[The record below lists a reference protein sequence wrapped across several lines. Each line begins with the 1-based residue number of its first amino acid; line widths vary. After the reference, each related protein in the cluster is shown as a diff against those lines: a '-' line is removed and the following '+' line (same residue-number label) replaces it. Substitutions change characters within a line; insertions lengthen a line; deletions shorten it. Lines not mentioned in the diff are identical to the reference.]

1 MSIISADDIHLNS
14 RTFVLPGEVEKVLDL
29 SAARLAVVRDNL
41 EMALREK
48 RVEFEKYIKEEKKGF
63 DAFRLREVRDILTLD
78 DLKEKVD
85 TVNAIYETLEKCSKE
100 AKAINIDEQ
109 LLQIDISNFQT
120 LAVIIEKMDPV
131 EKLWKTAYEFE
142 KNHEIWML
150 VHLWT

>member
-1 MSIISADDIHLNS
+1 MDHSIIRIIQNV
-14 RTFVLPGEVEKVLDL
+14 T
-29 SAARLAVVRDNL
+29 NY
-41 EMALREK
+41 REK

-142 KNHEIWML
+142 KNHEIWMFGPFMDL
-150 VHLWT
+150 NADIIKEEVENMSKVIGDPINFFFTF

>member
-1 MSIISADDIHLNS
+1 M
-14 RTFVLPGEVEKVLDL
+14 
-29 SAARLAVVRDNL
+29 
-41 EMALREK
+41 
-48 RVEFEKYIKEEKKGF
+48 EFEKYVKEEKKGF

-85 TVNAIYETLEKCSKE
+85 TVTTIYETLEKCSKE

-109 LLQIDISNFQT
+109 LLQIDVSNFQT

-142 KNHEIWML
+142 KNHETWMFGPFMDL
-150 VHLWT
+150 NADIIKEEVENMSKVIFPI